1 MSVIFEKD
9 INAKVIMDVA
19 EKMAVAART
28 APKGRG
34 VDNLAIAIVSGE
46 DMARIADKMK
56 EMDRKHGLPS
66 FSRDAE
72 NLTQSSAML
81 LLGTRIKPLG
91 LKKCGICGFG
101 DCAGK
106 EKHPGAPCA
115 FNTGDLGI
123 AAGSAV
129 SVAAD
134 NRVDNRIMYSAGM
147 AAIELGIFDADV
159 KIVYGVPLS
168 ATAKSPFFD
177 RKQ

>member
-1 MSVIFEKD
+1 MSVTFEKD
-9 INAKVIMDVA
+9 INAKAIMDVA

-34 VDNLAIAIVSGE
+34 VDNLAIAILSGL
-46 DMARIADKMK
+46 DMTRIAEKMK
-56 EMDRKHGLPS
+56 EMDQKHDLPS

-101 DCAGK
+101 NCAGK
-106 EKHPGAPCA
+106 EKHPDAPCA

-159 KIVYGVPLS
+159 KIVYGIPLS